1 MPDHGERPRTEEPLS
16 RQLPGE
22 GPLCTPQVLL
32 PSFPNNAE
40 LSVLQPKRRR
50 GQHPLSTSDAV
61 GTPRG
66 LYSSGPEK

>member
-32 PSFPNNAE
+32 PSFSTTRSS
-40 LSVLQPKRRR
+40 LSCNPSEGEGNTR
-50 GQHPLSTSDAV
+50 
-61 GTPRG
+61 
-66 LYSSGPEK
+66 